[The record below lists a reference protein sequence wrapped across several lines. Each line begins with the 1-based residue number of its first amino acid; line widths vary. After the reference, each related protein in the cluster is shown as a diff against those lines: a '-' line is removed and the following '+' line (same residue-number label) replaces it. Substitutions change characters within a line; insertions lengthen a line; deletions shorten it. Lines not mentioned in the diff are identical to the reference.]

1 MLGGAGGG
9 RSSPRRPAPK
19 PIHVSPATSRRPIA
33 SSQLEDR
40 GQTTGRRRFGRL
52 RGLGRRISFQ
62 TQRRAATAGAST
74 WRRKKAQTD
83 PRTGEW
89 ALGQPNKKE
98 KEKKLVSGGDA
109 SRCCTWTTRARALGT
124 AARRPT
130 LLQRSFSG
138 GSARQSLSYSWH
150 TRALSQHFLAVGRL
164 TRRGPPTLSAID
176 WWGTD
181 CVRVCCGGQADGG
194 GLQQAAQVRR
204 QTGHISGP

>member
-1 MLGGAGGG
+1 MLAAACRVSRTMLGGAGGG

-98 KEKKLVSGGDA
+98 KQKNSSEGGTRRA
-109 SRCCTWTTRARALGT
+109 AALGQRARAGHRGPPADTL
-124 AARRPT
+124 AT
-130 LLQRSFSG
+130 LLQRGKCPPESLLQLAH
-138 GSARQSLSYSWH
+138 ARPLA
-150 TRALSQHFLAVGRL
+150 ALPGRRPSDQAGPAHPVGHRL
-164 TRRGPPTLSAID
+164 VGD
-176 WWGTD
+176 
-181 CVRVCCGGQADGG
+181 
-194 GLQQAAQVRR
+194 
-204 QTGHISGP
+204 